1 MVDISSGASAIL
13 AKLNFLPKAPLLG
26 ELSSECETERFWRR
40 TASKVIIVI
49 ATKSTPH
56 MAVKG
61 ALGKFSY
68 SG

>member
-1 MVDISSGASAIL
+1 MDISSGASAIL
-13 AKLNFLPKAPLLG
+13 AKLNFLPKAPLVG

-49 ATKSTPH
+49 ATKKHPSH
-56 MAVKG
+56 GCEGG
-61 ALGKFSY
+61 ALGKVSY